1 MKIITNTSPVIFLN
15 KLDSLHLLEKLF
27 ESVLV
32 PGGVVRELGETNLP
46 SFVGVVDLPPR
57 GEAFVSGALGRLHRG
72 ELEALFLV
80 QETRANFVA
89 LDDLLAREK
98 AKELGLRVIG
108 TLGILLLAHKRAFLS
123 SKETREHLTNLV
135 EKHGLYLLPALL
147 KSVRAGLGS

>member
-1 MKIITNTSPVIFLN
+1 MKIVTNTSPIIFLH
-15 KLDSLHLLEKLF
+15 KLNSLHLLEKLF

-32 PGGVVRELGETNLP
+32 SGGVVRELGDELP
-46 SFVGVVDLPPR
+46 DFMQIVTLSAR

-72 ELEALFLV
+72 ELEALFLA

-123 SKETREHLTNLV
+123 SKETRERLTNLV
-135 EKHGLYLLPALL
+135 EKHGLYFHPLC
-147 KSVRAGLGS
+147 